1 MKPRHWFNL
10 ILVSAISAGIAYFA
24 YQWAVTSYAEPACRA
39 YAASRSLTYTAYE
52 PAIFYVG
59 SGQSN
64 LGRDGDCKLQDASGN
79 PETVTLVTASGP
91 QFGAPFLTSFA
102 LRPDIIFGAAF
113 FMVAFLFAL
122 MTRPFKKQ

>member
-10 ILVSAISAGIAYFA
+10 ILVSAISAGIAYFVF
-24 YQWAVTSYAEPACRA
+24 QWAVTSYAEPTCRA
-39 YAASRSLTYTAYE
+39 YAASQGLTYTGYE

-59 SGQSN
+59 SGQTN
-64 LGRDGDCKLQDASGN
+64 LGRDGDCKLQDANGN
-79 PETVTLVTASGP
+79 PKTVTLVTASGP

-113 FMVAFLFAL
+113 FVVAFLYA
-122 MTRPFKKQ
+122 MITRPFIKQ